1 MSKPKKF
8 QFTVL
13 CEDTRHGHFIDGYL
27 RRKYPNK
34 RVYLIISPKGKGS
47 GEQYVR
53 ERFAKEVDEHRKR
66 GKVLIVVTDADNY
79 TFDEH
84 LQTLNQTLTKNL
96 YKQLSKDDKII
107 VLIPARNIET
117 WFRYADNPEDCNEN
131 KDYKQEYDEE
141 VAPSQYGAK
150 YAKGNIFCNG
160 SLKALQKAC
169 NELNRLKKL
178 LSG

>member
-27 RRKYPNK
+27 RRKYPNVS
-34 RVYLIISPKGKGS
+34 VYLIISPKGKGS

-53 ERFAKEVDEHRKR
+53 DNFAEEVKNHRKH
-66 GKVLIVVTDADNY
+66 GKVLIVVTDADTY
-79 TFDEH
+79 TFDGR
-84 LQTLNQTLTKNL
+84 LQSLAKNL
-96 YKQLSKDDKII
+96 DKDKQLSKNDKII

-117 WFRYADNPEDCNEN
+117 WFRYADSPEDCNEI
-131 KDYKQEYDEE
+131 KDYKHGYKKVE
-141 VAPSQYGAK
+141 PSQCGEK
-150 YAKGNIFCNG
+150 YAKENIFCNG

-169 NELNRLKKL
+169 NELDRLKKL
-178 LSG
+178 LSK